1 MYGNAKWVDYEF
13 RKTLMCFL
21 YCSNYEIDTHRKNDV
36 FPAPEL
42 PNTIAFIAT
51 GLLANKG

>member
-1 MYGNAKWVDYEF
+1 MDRQNGYEF
-13 RKTLMCFL
+13 QKTLMCFL